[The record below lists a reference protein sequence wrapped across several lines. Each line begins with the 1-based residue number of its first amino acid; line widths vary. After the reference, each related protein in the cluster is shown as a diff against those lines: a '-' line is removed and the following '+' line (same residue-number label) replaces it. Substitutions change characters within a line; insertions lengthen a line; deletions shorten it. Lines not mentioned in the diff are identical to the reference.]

1 MLKITRLADYAVIII
16 CSFRGKGNIIISAKE
31 ISKKTSIKTDPR
43 FVAPSIEI
51 IKQISKK
58 TSINKAT
65 VNKILSILVRKKIL
79 TASRGVNGGYKTV
92 KQLDKISIKELIE
105 AIEGPVALTNCMD
118 NNAGDCNLFDQCVT
132 KNTWGIVNNVI
143 KDALEGIKVLD
154 IPNASTDIINTTST
168 KI

>member
-1 MLKITRLADYAVIII
+1 MLKITRLADYAVVII
-16 CSFRGKGNIIISAKE
+16 CSFRGTGNSIISAKE
-31 ISKKTSIKTDPR
+31 ISKKTN
-43 FVAPSIEI
+43 
-51 IKQISKK
+51 
-58 TSINKAT
+58 INKAT
-65 VNKILSILVRKKIL
+65 VNKILAILVRKKIL

-92 KQLDKISIKELIE
+92 KQLDKISIKDLIE

-143 KDALEGIKVLD
+143 KDALEGIKILD

>member
-16 CSFRGKGNIIISAKE
+16 CSFRGKGNSIISAKE
-31 ISKKTSIKTDPR
+31 
-43 FVAPSIEI
+43 
-51 IKQISKK
+51 ISKK

-118 NNAGDCNLFDQCVT
+118 NNAGNCNLFDQCVT
-132 KNTWGIVNNVI
+132 KNTWSIVNNVI
-143 KDALEGIKVLD
+143 RDALEGIKIQD
-154 IPNASTDIINTTST
+154 IPYATSTGIINITST

>member
-1 MLKITRLADYAVIII
+1 MLKITRLADYAVVII
-16 CSFRGKGNIIISAKE
+16 CSFRGTGNSIISAKE
-31 ISKKTSIKTDPR
+31 
-43 FVAPSIEI
+43 
-51 IKQISKK
+51 ISKK

-79 TASRGVNGGYKTV
+79 IASRGVNGGYKTV

-132 KNTWGIVNNVI
+132 KNTWGIVNYVI
-143 KDALEGIKVLD
+143 KDALEGIKILD